1 MNTRTQQILLHIT
14 GWMVFLT
21 LPLLF
26 SPESLSLHA
35 YLTNPP
41 TQRDLL
47 AYLMVVVIFY
57 LNFYWLIPRLY
68 FHKKYLSFFLV
79 GLLCFIP
86 VIFLPGYLIS
96 PAKDPGH
103 TPFGFIGTHSSS
115 RGNNLPDHPPPFPGP
130 PPDSQPPFAGP
141 PPDGPLSH
149 GTPPEGQAPI
159 PDAPSNKQVLIPATP
174 PDEQPHDGRPSS
186 PGSPPPG
193 HVLIP
198 ARPPG
203 QSPFMDLGQHLFL
216 FLGMLF
222 LALLLKIRDR
232 WKQTEKDRLGAELSY
247 LKAQINPHFLFN
259 SLNSIY
265 ALAIEKS
272 DQAPEAIIKL
282 SEMMRYVLNETGKE
296 WVPLEKELGYI
307 RSYIGLQQT
316 RFGSSIPLDFQINAA
331 AGDSP
336 SSLPDHDAGKTYLGG
351 KHSTS
356 HSSSPHLPETSSNFP
371 IKSPFEGLKIAPL
384 ILIPFI
390 ENAFKHGVNAE
401 ENSNIRIRIDING
414 SSLSAVSRE
423 AVPGRYKSLHLLVV
437 NNKVTVR
444 QPVDSHSGLG
454 IGNTRQRLQLL
465 YPGDHVLDIQDN
477 AHDFQV
483 SLTLKLK

>member
-1 MNTRTQQILLHIT
+1 MNTRTQQILLHVT

-68 FHKKYLSFFLV
+68 FRKKYLSFFLV

-86 VIFLPGYLIS
+86 VIFLPGYLVS
-96 PAKDPGH
+96 
-103 TPFGFIGTHSSS
+103 
-115 RGNNLPDHPPPFPGP
+115 PPPFPGP
-130 PPDSQPPFAGP
+130 PPDEQIPF
-141 PPDGPLSH
+141 
-149 GTPPEGQAPI
+149 
-159 PDAPSNKQVLIPATP
+159 
-174 PDEQPHDGRPSS
+174 
-186 PGSPPPG
+186 
-193 HVLIP
+193 P

-203 QSPFMDLGQHLFL
+203 HSPYTDLSQHLFL

-232 WKQTEKDRLGAELSY
+232 WKQTEKDQLRAELSY

-272 DQAPEAIIKL
+272 DQAPEAIVKL
-282 SEMMRYVLNETGKE
+282 SEMMRYILNETGKE
-296 WVPLEKELGYI
+296 WVPLEKEISYI
-307 RSYIGLQQT
+307 RNYIALQQT
-316 RFGSSIPLDFQINAA
+316 RFGSSIPLDFQIPN
-331 AGDSP
+331 
-336 SSLPDHDAGKTYLGG
+336 
-351 KHSTS
+351 
-356 HSSSPHLPETSSNFP
+356 SSSGHLPETSSNFP
-371 IKSPFEGLKIAPL
+371 IESPFEGLKIAPL

-401 ENSNIRIRIDING
+401 ENSNIRILIDING
-414 SSLSAVSRE
+414 SSL
-423 AVPGRYKSLHLLVV
+423 HLLAV

-454 IGNTRQRLQLL
+454 IGNTKQRLRLL
-465 YPGDHVLDIQDN
+465 YPGDHILDIRDN

>member
-115 RGNNLPDHPPPFPGP
+115 RGDNLPDHPPPFPGP

-141 PPDGPLSH
+141 PHDGPLSH
-149 GTPPEGQAPI
+149 GTPPEGQA
-159 PDAPSNKQVLIPATP
+159 
-174 PDEQPHDGRPSS
+174 
-186 PGSPPPG
+186 
-193 HVLIP
+193 LIP

-203 QSPFMDLGQHLFL
+203 QSPFMDLGQRLFL

-316 RFGSSIPLDFQINAA
+316 RFGNSIPLDFQINAA
-331 AGDSP
+331 AGDPP

-414 SSLSAVSRE
+414 SSLSVVPGE